1 MSDKHATSS
10 AVLVEDDED
19 TAQLLEFMLVRE
31 GFIVHMARDGR
42 EALSLIDSVKPPTI
56 VLLDIMLPF
65 ISGFQLLQH
74 IRKKTKWADT
84 PIIMLT
90 SKRDESVIVRAME
103 SGASDYV
110 IKPFN
115 WGELI
120 ARIKRFLK

>member
-1 MSDKHATSS
+1 MPDKHESSS

-31 GFIVHMARDGR
+31 GFIVHVAKDGKR
-42 EALSLIDSVKPPTI
+42 ALSLIDSVKPPKV

-65 ISGFQLLQH
+65 ISGFQLLEH
-74 IRKKTKWADT
+74 IRKKNEWADT
-84 PIIMLT
+84 SVIMLS
-90 SKRDESVIVRAME
+90 SKHDESVIVRAIE

-110 IKPFN
+110 VKPFN
-115 WGELI
+115 WDELI

>member
-1 MSDKHATSS
+1 MSDKQVSSS

-31 GFIVHMARDGR
+31 GFVVHMASNGKD
-42 EALSLIDSVKPPTI
+42 ALKLIDSLKPPKI

-74 IRKKTKWADT
+74 IRKKSDWADT

-90 SKRDESVIVRAME
+90 SKRDESAIVRAME
-103 SGASDYV
+103 AGASDYV
-110 IKPFN
+110 LKPFN